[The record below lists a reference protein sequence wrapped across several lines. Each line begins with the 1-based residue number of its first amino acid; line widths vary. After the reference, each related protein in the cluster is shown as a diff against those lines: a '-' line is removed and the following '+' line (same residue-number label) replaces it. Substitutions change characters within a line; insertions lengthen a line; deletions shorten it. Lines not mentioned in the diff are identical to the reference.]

1 MYGAMAQYK
10 LTPEEIELAKNGQLY
25 KIRTADQRGIKF
37 EDVRL
42 NSEEEPAVA
51 EPILEP
57 EPEPEPAVKKL
68 GRDPYR
74 YGHITKELLQQELEL
89 GKTLVQ
95 ISEAL
100 GITFGSMSWLLKKY
114 ELSGNKRGPK
124 SKKVK
129 QLV

>member
-10 LTPEEIELAKNGQLY
+10 LTPEEIELAKNGQLD

-37 EDVRL
+37 EYVRL
-42 NSEEEPAVA
+42 NSEEEPVIA
-51 EPILEP
+51 EPILELEPVP
-57 EPEPEPAVKKL
+57 EVKKH

-74 YGHITKELLQQELEL
+74 YGHITKELLQQELES

-124 SKKVK
+124 SKK
-129 QLV
+129 